1 MDSLDVF
8 SATCLY
14 YFFVFVVFSPR
25 GRRNKVIITV
35 ISPEVM
41 SPVTRIMFKTQVK
54 PFFDQRCRQWKI
66 VFIALFPVE
75 IFCCCCRC
83 LFIFFGNAFL
93 TAASFGQFMVERWSI
108 EREFVGSTPGVGPDL
123 STMFTKA
130 IRFSTSFPAHLGCRL
145 ILKTNEIGRNP
156 PGN

>member
-14 YFFVFVVFSPR
+14 YFFVFVVFSLR
-25 GRRNKVIITV
+25 GHRNKVIITV

-54 PFFDQRCRQWKI
+54 PFFDQELRQWII
-66 VFIALFPVE
+66 VFIALFPVA
-75 IFCCCCRC
+75 ICCCCRC
-83 LFIFFGNAFL
+83 LFIFFSNGFL
-93 TAASFGQFMVERWSI
+93 TAASLGQFMVERWSI
-108 EREFVGSTPGVGPDL
+108 QREFVGSTPGVGPDL

-130 IRFSTSFPAHLGCRL
+130 IRFSTSFPAHLVCRL
-145 ILKTNEIGRNP
+145 VLKTNELRRNP
-156 PGN
+156 SGN